1 MALIIRENKC
11 PLCEH
16 ILTHSNIHMPNCQCI
31 KCLECEFCHAYFLD
45 SYAFDK
51 LHNSA
56 YQINR
61 KVKHNVYKYVKD
73 LPVYKPMV
81 VNRIYNSSHKTKQ
94 PVKNKKV
101 KLSKP
106 KKVKL
111 TKQKIRP
118 QSTILLNSTLVE
130 KSKQVRLINP
140 QCKNY
145 KNGYCLYMNKKCS
158 VNSKW
163 CPNKTPVNQNKT
175 IVQQS
180 KSNKSSNIN
189 HEYPHYITVIILSD
203 NRKCIYSE
211 HILHDLNGIVKV
223 VTGKGDIFDKTISIA
238 YCEECDRFIMLK
250 SEYLKLTKQYGIL
263 CDVIDYTHNSQN
275 KYHTYNNLSFNESR
289 IHRMG
294 YNVIKDDKNTDEQRH
309 AKLASM
315 IENFDISRSEII
327 SCIERPM
334 RQHKNQSN
342 YQGAV
347 ERWTKDIEFVKN
359 YKRSDM
365 PEVIINKMVIGK
377 RI

>member
-1 MALIIRENKC
+1 MTLIIRENKC

-61 KVKHNVYKYVKD
+61 KVKYNVYKYVKD

-175 IVQQS
+175 IVQQL

-189 HEYPHYITVIILSD
+189 HEYPRYITAIVLSD

-211 HILHDLNGIVKV
+211 HILHDLNGVVKV
-223 VTGKGDIFDKTISIA
+223 ATSKGDILDKTLSLS
-238 YCEECDRFIMLK
+238 YCEECDKFIMLK
-250 SEYLKLTKQYGIL
+250 SEYLRLSKHYAIL
-263 CDVIDYTHNSQN
+263 CEVTDYTYSSEN
-275 KYHTYNNLSFNESR
+275 KYHTHRNLSSNESR
-289 IHRMG
+289 IHKMG
-294 YNVIKDDKNTDEQRH
+294 YNVIDDDNNTTEQRH

-315 IENFDISRSEII
+315 MENFNISCSEII

-334 RQHKNQSN
+334 NQHKNQSN
-342 YQGAV
+342 YQGAIK
-347 ERWTKDIEFVKN
+347 RWAEDIEFVKN
-359 YKRSDM
+359 YKLGDM
-365 PEVIINKMVIGK
+365 PEVIIDKIVIGK
-377 RI
+377 RK